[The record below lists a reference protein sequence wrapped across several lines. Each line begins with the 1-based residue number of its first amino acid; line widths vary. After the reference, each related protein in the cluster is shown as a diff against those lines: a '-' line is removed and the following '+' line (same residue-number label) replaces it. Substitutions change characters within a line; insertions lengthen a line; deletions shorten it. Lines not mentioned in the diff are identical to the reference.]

1 MPLKVSDGIGSW
13 VKDFQKS
20 KAPQFKGKN
29 DEERRDMA
37 IAAYLSAKR
46 GPEKEETVRQ
56 EAMSAADKAA
66 HDKAIAAFKAKG
78 GKVKKLKPGYAQGY
92 HGKDDLGTGMHG
104 MLDRGD
110 SKAIGTR
117 KKAASMG
124 ALRNSYMEAMDPKMR
139 KVKQLATLGLVG
151 KSDVMKL
158 LTAMKSISD
167 GKEVKPQN
175 RKIIF
180 SAFADLIDL
189 VTGDTAVFQKAKK
202 AVKEEHDPKHI
213 KQAIGI
219 ASDPRYA
226 KGNMTGAVK
235 TMNKLSKGIHKHPK
249 VAAVL
254 RKQNEAVETIK
265 TRVGE
270 RPKGIGWSLHRSGQQ
285 RKEPHDIYKR
295 TTKKVDSPKFKKKTD
310 EAAVNEISKNL
321 ARKYVNKAA
330 IDLFHKGRDQGA
342 ADTIAK
348 AGGKHPDQEYK
359 GGPEFKGARRAG
371 GIMRATRKL
380 MKKEAVHSADK
391 KPEKYRK
398 PDGKIGIRMVP
409 MDKEIVKKEAMSDSE
424 KKAHDAAIAA
434 FKAKGGKVKKLKPG
448 YAQGWTGKDDLG
460 TGMKGMMSKDDTKGF
475 GTSKKVG
482 SMKR

>member
-124 ALRNSYMEAMDPKMR
+124 ALRNSYMESMDPKMR

-235 TMNKLSKGIHKHPK
+235 TMNKLSKGIHKHPQ

-254 RKQNEAVETIK
+254 RKQNEALDKKDTDSVKKVIK
-265 TRVGE
+265 GL
-270 RPKGIGWSLHRSGQQ
+270 KGAVKAHSGQV
-285 RKEPHDIYKR
+285 KSLTKDIKDDVQV
-295 TTKKVDSPKFKKKTD
+295 K
-310 EAAVNEISKNL
+310 EISKNL

-330 IDLFHKGRDQGA
+330 IDLFHKGQAQGA

-348 AGGKHPDQEYK
+348 AGGKHPDQKYT
-359 GGPEFKGARRAG
+359 GGPEFKGARRVG
-371 GIMRATRKL
+371 GIQRATRKL
-380 MKKEAVHSADK
+380 MKKEAYTTSADR
-391 KPEKYRK
+391 KPENVTG
-398 PDGKIGIRMVP
+398 PDGKVRVRMVP
-409 MDKEIVKKEAMSDSE
+409 VRKKSAESTIGYGKAMVKTQRDQ
-424 KKAHDAAIAA
+424 KKALITPKDKSTLGKLASLM
-434 FKAKGGKVKKLKPG
+434 AKQP
-448 YAQGWTGKDDLG
+448 
-460 TGMKGMMSKDDTKGF
+460 
-475 GTSKKVG
+475 
-482 SMKR
+482 KRKS

>member
-235 TMNKLSKGIHKHPK
+235 TMNKLSKGIHKHPQ

-254 RKQNEAVETIK
+254 KRQNESK
-265 TRVGE
+265 
-270 RPKGIGWSLHRSGQQ
+270 
-285 RKEPHDIYKR
+285 
-295 TTKKVDSPKFKKKTD
+295 
-310 EAAVNEISKNL
+310 VNEISKNL

-330 IDLFHKGRDQGA
+330 IDLFHKGQAQGA

-348 AGGKHPDQEYK
+348 AGGKHPDQKYT
-359 GGPEFKGARRAG
+359 GGPEFKGARRVG
-371 GIMRATRKL
+371 GIQRATRKL
-380 MKKEAVHSADK
+380 MKKEAYTTSADR
-391 KPEKYRK
+391 KPENVTG
-398 PDGKIGIRMVP
+398 PDGKVRVRMVP
-409 MDKEIVKKEAMSDSE
+409 VRKKSAESTIGYGKAMVKTQRDQ
-424 KKAHDAAIAA
+424 KKALITPKDKSTLGKLASLM
-434 FKAKGGKVKKLKPG
+434 AKQP
-448 YAQGWTGKDDLG
+448 
-460 TGMKGMMSKDDTKGF
+460 
-475 GTSKKVG
+475 
-482 SMKR
+482 KRKS

>member
-202 AVKEEHDPKHI
+202 AVKESVDEAHDPKHV

-219 ASDPRYA
+219 ASDSRYA

-235 TMNKLSKGIHKHPK
+235 AMNKLSPGIHKHPQ

-254 RKQNEAVETIK
+254 KRQNESK
-265 TRVGE
+265 
-270 RPKGIGWSLHRSGQQ
+270 
-285 RKEPHDIYKR
+285 
-295 TTKKVDSPKFKKKTD
+295 
-310 EAAVNEISKNL
+310 VNEISKNL
-321 ARKYVNKAA
+321 AKNYIGKASR
-330 IDLFHKGRDQGA
+330 DVFHKGR
-342 ADTIAK
+342 ADATQDAIGK
-348 AGGKHPDQEYK
+348 LGGKHKDQDYNK
-359 GGPEFKGARRAG
+359 GPERKASMRVR
-371 GIMRATRKL
+371 GIDRATNRL
-380 MKKEAVHSADK
+380 MKKEAYTTSADR
-391 KPEKYRK
+391 KPENVTG
-398 PDGKIGIRMVP
+398 PDGKVRVRMVP
-409 MDKEIVKKEAMSDSE
+409 VRKKSAESTIGYGKAMVKTQRDQ
-424 KKAHDAAIAA
+424 KKALITPKDKSTLGKLASLM
-434 FKAKGGKVKKLKPG
+434 AKQP
-448 YAQGWTGKDDLG
+448 
-460 TGMKGMMSKDDTKGF
+460 
-475 GTSKKVG
+475 
-482 SMKR
+482 KRKS